1 VIEPRYV
8 DEIEDG
14 ILGDGWCSDGWEKLP
29 VLRRCYVRPLS
40 PDGDVEHVW
49 QGHFEA
55 AVEARDT
62 AHQIFRSQND
72 WQLFLQGHRD
82 VASDWDL
89 AKHSYGERPRI
100 PRCSQNCLGAHLPV
114 RLE

>member
-8 DEIEDG
+8 DEIVDG
-14 ILGDGWCSDGWEKLP
+14 ILGDGWCSDAWEKLL

-55 AVEARDT
+55 ALEPRDT
-62 AHQIFRSQND
+62 AHHISVIERWRTLFARASRRSERLGFGET
-72 WQLFLQGHRD
+72 QLR
-82 VASDWDL
+82 
-89 AKHSYGERPRI
+89 
-100 PRCSQNCLGAHLPV
+100 
-114 RLE
+114 